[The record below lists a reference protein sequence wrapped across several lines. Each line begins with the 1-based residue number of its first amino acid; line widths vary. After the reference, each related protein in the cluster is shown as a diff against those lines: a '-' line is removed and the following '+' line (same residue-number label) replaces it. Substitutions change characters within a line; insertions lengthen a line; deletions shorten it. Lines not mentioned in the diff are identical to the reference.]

1 MVTAR
6 GDTERFPH
14 IEFREVEGN
23 LEAYLSGSG
32 LAIWEIAWLS
42 RSYGR
47 DAQTIADNHT
57 VVGPELIEEGLQ
69 YAAEHADEISVER
82 AEEARRRAQEK
93 LAGTLTTAEETEFQN
108 ALAMAEA
115 RLRLAR
121 MRR

>member
-42 RSYGR
+42 RSYGG
-47 DAQTIADNHT
+47 DAQAIADNHT

-69 YAAEHADEISVER
+69 YAAEHAEEIDAEVAQHTERPLEELLEMFPGMRVIAFEVDEVDGQHS
-82 AEEARRRAQEK
+82 
-93 LAGTLTTAEETEFQN
+93 
-108 ALAMAEA
+108 
-115 RLRLAR
+115 
-121 MRR
+121 